1 MRPEHWTGVRW
12 ANKWTECREH
22 LEDQSWAR
30 AVERSEEQEGIILF
44 TDPVECDACEERD
57 E

>member
-1 MRPEHWTGVRW
+1 MGQQVDRMPGGPRRS
-12 ANKWTECREH
+12 K
-22 LEDQSWAR
+22 LGR